1 MESAASRI
9 AGRIEAMPDGE
20 AFTAGD
26 FLDLASQPSANTEL
40 HRLERRGMVERALRG
55 VYAKPRR
62 SGLLGVTAPPSP
74 DAVARA
80 IARANRWAIAPAGD
94 TALNL
99 LGLDE
104 QVPARVEYVSSGP
117 YKTYAYGNGEIRFR
131 HRASRDLVECS
142 PTTMLVTQALRALGR
157 EGADGDVMR
166 KVSERLTDDEVRA
179 LYDETRNSTA
189 WVFGFAKELR
199 EERGI

>member
-104 QVPARVEYVSSGP
+104 QVPAR
-117 YKTYAYGNGEIRFR
+117 
-131 HRASRDLVECS
+131 ASRDLAECS

>member
-62 SGLLGVTAPPSP
+62 GGLLGVAVPPAP

-99 LGLDE
+99 LGLDD

-117 YKTYAYGNGEIRFR
+117 YQTYAYGNGEIRFR
-131 HRASRDLVECS
+131 HRASRDLAECS

-157 EGADGDVMR
+157 EHVDAEIMR
-166 KVSERLTDDEVRA
+166 RVSARLTDDEVRA
-179 LYDETRNSTA
+179 LYVETRNSTA
-189 WVFGFAKELR
+189 WIFGFAKVLR
-199 EERGI
+199 EGRGI

>member
-62 SGLLGVTAPPSP
+62 GGLLGVAVPPAP
-74 DAVARA
+74 DAR
-80 IARANRWAIAPAGD
+80 
-94 TALNL
+94 
-99 LGLDE
+99 
-104 QVPARVEYVSSGP
+104 S
-117 YKTYAYGNGEIRFR
+117 
-131 HRASRDLVECS
+131 
-142 PTTMLVTQALRALGR
+142 
-157 EGADGDVMR
+157 
-166 KVSERLTDDEVRA
+166 
-179 LYDETRNSTA
+179 
-189 WVFGFAKELR
+189 
-199 EERGI
+199 EERRVGKECRSRWSPYH